1 LAWGFLH
8 RIIPPVLGPADLWS
22 VLLSRDSVVIVAA
35 RRTPI
40 GAFQGALSTVAAMEL
55 FAVAA
60 RACLA
65 EVDVQGGDI
74 GEALIGCVL
83 QAGLG
88 QAPARQASLA
98 AGLPV
103 SVPTTA
109 INKVCGSG
117 MKAVHLAADLVR
129 TGSATVVLAGG
140 MESMSGA
147 PYLLPKARSGYRMGH
162 QEVLDHMFYDG
173 LQDPYDGQMMGFF
186 GDATARRYNF
196 SRAEQDAFSIESVQR
211 ALAAGRSGAFRDELA
226 PVTVSS
232 RAGEV
237 VVAEDEEPARC
248 DIQRI
253 PTMRPAF
260 AKDGT
265 VTAASS
271 SSISDGAAALILMSA
286 AEALRRGLKP
296 LARIAGQASISQ
308 EPEWFTTAPA
318 PAIKKALAAADW
330 PLAAVDLFEINEA
343 FACVAMAAMKD
354 LAISHD
360 RVNVHGGACALGHP
374 IGATGARLLVT
385 LINALKQRGGKR
397 GVATACIGGGEG
409 IATAIELL

>member
-1 LAWGFLH
+1 MSL
-8 RIIPPVLGPADLWS
+8 
-22 VLLSRDSVVIVAA
+22 DSVVIVAA

-40 GAFQGALSTVAAMEL
+40 GAFQGALGTVPAPEL

-65 EVDVQGGDI
+65 DAGVPGGDVS
-74 GEALIGCVL
+74 ESLIGSVL

-98 AGLPV
+98 AGLPI
-103 SVPTTA
+103 SVPTTT

-117 MKAVHLAADLVR
+117 MKSIHLGADLLR
-129 TGSATVVLAGG
+129 TGGATVVLAGG
-140 MESMSGA
+140 MESMSNA

-173 LQDPYDGQMMGFF
+173 LQNPYDGQMMGYF
-186 GDATARRYNF
+186 GEATARRYGF
-196 SRAEQDAFSIESVQR
+196 SRTEQDAFAIESVQR
-211 ALAAGRSGAFRDELA
+211 ALAAGKTGAFRDEIV
-226 PVTVSS
+226 PVTVKG
-232 RAGEV
+232 RAGEA
-237 VVAEDEEPARC
+237 VVAEDEEPGRC

-265 VTAASS
+265 VTAATS

-286 AEALRRGLKP
+286 TEADRRGIQP
-296 LARIAGQASISQ
+296 LARIVGQASHAQ
-308 EPEWFTTAPA
+308 EPEWFTTAPG
-318 PAIKKALAAADW
+318 PTVKKVLAAAGW
-330 PLAAVDLFEINEA
+330 QIPEVDLFEINEA
-343 FACVAMAAMKD
+343 FACVAMAAMQE
-354 LAISHD
+354 LAIPHD
-360 RVNVHGGACALGHP
+360 RLNVHGGACALGHP

-385 LINALKQRGGKR
+385 LINALKHRGG
-397 GVATACIGGGEG
+397 T
-409 IATAIELL
+409 